1 MKVTILIPT
10 YNEEKTIL
18 EILNRV
24 NNEIKK
30 IEKFN
35 FEIIVIDDF
44 SNDKTLEFL
53 EKNIGLYNRLIKNE
67 KNYGKGYAIRKALEN
82 IETDIV
88 LIQDADLEYN
98 PSDYNILLRP
108 FLDFDADVVY
118 GSRFRAGQYSRVL
131 YFWHSVANFFITLF
145 SNFFTN
151 LNLTDV
157 ETGYKVF
164 KYQKLKEIN
173 LTENCFTFEI
183 EVTQKLSRLKPAI
196 NFYETGINYFGR
208 SYSDGKKIG
217 LKDAFK
223 AFWCI
228 LKYGIFSK

>member
-88 LIQDADLEYN
+88 LIQDEKDDVSCHFHRLQNYHQR
-98 PSDYNILLRP
+98 LLCS
-108 FLDFDADVVY
+108 FSLSKMYCLVV
-118 GSRFRAGQYSRVL
+118 
-131 YFWHSVANFFITLF
+131 
-145 SNFFTN
+145 
-151 LNLTDV
+151 
-157 ETGYKVF
+157 
-164 KYQKLKEIN
+164 
-173 LTENCFTFEI
+173 
-183 EVTQKLSRLKPAI
+183 
-196 NFYETGINYFGR
+196 
-208 SYSDGKKIG
+208 
-217 LKDAFK
+217 
-223 AFWCI
+223 
-228 LKYGIFSK
+228 

>member
-18 EILNRV
+18 KILNRV

-53 EKNIGLYNRLIKNE
+53 EKNMGLYNRLIKNE

-131 YFWHSVANFFITLF
+131 YFWHSVANFFITLL

-173 LTENCFTFEI
+173 LIENSFTFEI

-196 NFYETGINYFGR
+196 NFYETGISYFGR